1 MSSRP
6 PIDVRDMAIVHQT
19 FRQAYDESA
28 RLVRGAASSSP
39 ERTEFLADHV
49 DFAAAMLH
57 IHHEGEDQ
65 LLYPKLMERL
75 PDKASATEQIKD
87 EHQEIQTQVE
97 AVSEATKMWRENPSK
112 DSNESL
118 ASALDKLNATMQI
131 HLDNEE
137 QKVVPLAA
145 VALTQKEWDE
155 LGKHAVA
162 QMAPKQR
169 AIAFGL
175 LLDPLNEADRAHMKK
190 HLPVPVRLLFPLL
203 VQRPWTKY
211 STTLRS
217 G

>member
-1 MSSRP
+1 MSSGP

-28 RLVRGAASSSP
+28 RLVRGAASSSQ
-39 ERTEFLADHV
+39 ERVEFLADHV

-57 IHHEGEDQ
+57 IHHEGEDE
-65 LLYPKLMERL
+65 LLYPKLIERL

-190 HLPVPVRLLFPLL
+190 HLPAPVRLLFPLL
-203 VQRPWTKY
+203 IQRPWTKY